1 MSSLGKSHP
10 DPSSQPPDHPWGWQL
25 SYYSTYVL
33 LALLP
38 LDVSQVT
45 SQCPQRGSNDL
56 CQHF

>member
-45 SQCPQRGSNDL
+45 SPKGL
-56 CQHF
+56 